1 MTHPQRLRETFE
13 RMRDS
18 GFAGLEGTAVRLRLA
33 IDEPLGNTLI
43 AESPRPS
50 GVGAI
55 TVAFAPGRRLHVRA
69 KPSLPFLPTVTVAVE
84 IDPAVVLTP
93 TPSITIR
100 MLREGLSSLAATA
113 LSAARS
119 RLPAYVVATDD
130 EIHIEL
136 APLLAQW
143 DLGWVLAHLQAAT
156 VDTEPG
162 RLILTI
168 ELRVPRPDTPAS

>member
-13 RMRDS
+13 RLRDS

-33 IDEPLGNTLI
+33 IDEPLANTLI

-55 TVAFAPGRRLHVRA
+55 TVAFAAERRLHVRA
-69 KPSLPFLPTVTVAVE
+69 KPSLPFLPPVTVTVE

-93 TPSITIR
+93 TPSITLR

-119 RLPAYVVATDD
+119 RLPAHVIATDD
-130 EIHIEL
+130 EIRIEL
-136 APLLAQW
+136 APLLARW
-143 DLGWVLAHLQAAT
+143 DFGWVLAHLVAAT
-156 VDTEPG
+156 VETEPG
-162 RLILTI
+162 RLVLTI
-168 ELRVPRPDTPAS
+168 ELRIPRPDTHAS